1 MKRRIIIAAIIIA
14 AIAALVLVQVPTKQ
28 GINYV
33 VRTYKVPLYIKIIEY
48 IDRNYHYNRIVREIT
63 YGLVADDDK
72 VLAIFSWCV
81 QHVKPQPAELPI
93 VDDHQHNII
102 IRGYGVNDQCEDI
115 FTLLCNYAGFE
126 SFYKGFA
133 SVDGKN
139 FYVSLVKMHGAWRP
153 FSAYYAACIHKDG
166 KLLSVDDLKSDSIL
180 MEQFVR
186 QIPGL
191 DAKSLAEQLKRTE
204 FKASSIRVRG
214 QNPFGRLKFHIEKLP
229 IVVKHEK

>member
-33 VRTYKVPLYIKIIEY
+33 VRTYKIPLYIKIMEY
-48 IDRNYHYNRIVREIT
+48 IDRDYNYRRIVREIT
-63 YGLVADDDK
+63 DGKAADADK
-72 VLAIFSWCV
+72 VLAIFNWCV
-81 QHVKPQPAELPI
+81 QHVKPQPAKLPI
-93 VDDHQHNII
+93 VDDHQYNII

-115 FTLLCNYAGFE
+115 FALLCIYAGFE

-139 FYVSLVKMHGAWRP
+139 FHLSLVKIHGAWHP
-153 FSAYYAACIHKDG
+153 FSAYYAACAHKDG
-166 KLLSVDDLKSDSIL
+166 KFLSVDDLESDPIL

-191 DAKSLAEQLKRTE
+191 DAKNFAEQLKRTE
-204 FKASSIRVRG
+204 FKASSMRVLG
-214 QNPFGRLKFHIEKLP
+214 QSPFGRLKFYIEKFL
-229 IVVKHEK
+229 KHEK